1 MDDADTNP
9 ESTDVA
15 AMPCP
20 DWCVLPAG
28 HGIIGYRDDLL
39 LRTHESASSRLGDER
54 IGEVVLLEEEVAAS
68 EHGPVVSHDTY
79 VSVEVLPTWR
89 LTGSQLR
96 RLASALLDAAD
107 EWDRAVGL

>member
-39 LRTHESASSRLGDER
+39 LRTHESAGLQGGER
-54 IGEVVLLEEEVAAS
+54 IGDVVLLDDEVAAS